1 MSRWWW
7 RCIIGG
13 VLIALVGGDPFATYG
28 HIANVAFG
36 SLGGITDTLTKATP
50 LILVGLACSLA
61 FRMKLWNIGAEGQFF
76 IGAWAASAV
85 VLLPILPPETSPII
99 FIPVMM
105 IAGMLGGAAWGFIPG
120 FLKAR
125 FKVNEVITTLML
137 NYIAVAW
144 NNFWIFAVWSEGGF
158 QMSPMFPRTAW
169 LPRLSDLAAQ
179 IKDFRGLTLH
189 GGFIIAV
196 IAAVIVWFIMNR
208 SKWGY
213 EIRLIGDNPRAAEYA
228 GIPIKRN
235 IILVM
240 MVSGALAGLAGMSE
254 ISGMV
259 HRLQGRHLAGLRLYG
274 HHHRVAGQA
283 QSVRGD
289 HRVDLLRRA
298 AAGRTR
304 DSTFGHP
311 QDDSGHRAGL
321 PHRQRFLRALSG
333 AHRPPGGGVAMDL
346 IIILQA
352 GVASGTVLLFATIGE
367 IFAERS
373 GVMNLGVEG
382 MMLIGAMSAFSVAV
396 HTGNPWLGV
405 LVAMLAAGL
414 LSQIHAFLTITC
426 NPIKWSAASR

>member
-1 MSRWWW
+1 MSEHLGYSDFIQQRLPIMLQIEPRLQTGRWLP
-7 RCIIGG
+7 IGSSIAALVLALFFG
-13 VLIALVGGDPFATYG
+13 GILIALVGGDPIATYA

-61 FRMKLWNIGAEGQFF
+61 FRMKLWNIGAEGQFYM
-76 IGAWAASAV
+76 GAWAASAV
-85 VLLPILPPETSPII
+85 VLIPLLPATASPFL

-144 NNFWIFAVWSEGGF
+144 NNFFIFAVWSEGGF

-179 IKDFRGLTLH
+179 IKEFRGLTLH

-196 IAAVIVWFIMNR
+196 IAAVIVWFILNR

-213 EIRLIGDNPRAAEYA
+213 EIRLIGDNPKAAEYA

-254 ISGMV
+254 ISGTV
-259 HRLQGRHLAGLRLYG
+259 HRLQGAISPGYGFTGIIIAWLAKLNPFAVILVSIFFGALLLAGREI
-274 HHHRVAGQA
+274 Q
-283 QSVRGD
+283 
-289 HRVDLLRRA
+289 
-298 AAGRTR
+298 
-304 DSTFGHP
+304 P
-311 QDDSGHRAGL
+311 SGIPKMIQG
-321 PHRQRFLRALSG
+321 
-333 AHRPPGGGVAMDL
+333 
-346 IIILQA
+346 I
-352 GVASGTVLLFATIGE
+352 
-367 IFAERS
+367 
-373 GVMNLGVEG
+373 
-382 MMLIGAMSAFSVAV
+382 
-396 HTGNPWLGV
+396 V
-405 LVAMLAAGL
+405 LVCL
-414 LSQIHAFLTITC
+414 I
-426 NPIKWSAASR
+426 ASDFFVRYRVRIARRGEA